1 MLLPKDSF
9 RARILPRKALG
20 WLYFAHRALT
30 CKQARI
36 GIDCPRRG
44 DISQRKIWQFGSRFL
59 CFRATALVAA
69 Q

>member
-9 RARILPRKALG
+9 RARILLPKALG
-20 WLYFAHRALT
+20 WLYFAHHALT
-30 CKQARI
+30 CKQGRI
-36 GIDCPRRG
+36 GIDWPGRG
-44 DISQRKIWQFGSRFL
+44 GISQRKIWQFGSRFL